1 MATELHLKY
10 RPSSWEEVLG
20 QKSVV
25 RSLRQVLDK
34 GLSRTFLL
42 TGPSGMGKTTVARL
56 IAKHVGCDPDEVLEI
71 DGATNTGIDDMRE
84 IASRLHYASV
94 SGSPRCVIV
103 DECHAIS
110 KPSFQSLL
118 KILEEPPPEV
128 YWVLCTTEE
137 DRVPKQIK
145 TRCSTYVLR
154 PVSNNLLR
162 DLLVRVRE
170 EEGFSISDKG
180 LGLVV
185 EASEGSP
192 RQALVF
198 LAKCARLKKSSS
210 IRSVLEQSGEPVGVI
225 DLCRALLGVAL
236 GGSVSWSKMAGLLRD
251 IEMPPETV
259 RIIVLRYMNSVML
272 GGDTKKAAAAM
283 SVMVNFR
290 EPFLDREGLS
300 PLTMACAMAWDQE
313 E

>member
-1 MATELHLKY
+1 MTTELHLKY

-20 QKSVV
+20 QRSVV
-25 RSLRQVLDK
+25 KSLKQVLNK

-56 IAKHVGCDPDEVLEI
+56 IAKHVGCDSEEVLEI

-94 SGSPRCVIV
+94 GGSPRCVIV

-110 KPSFQSLL
+110 RPSFQSLL
-118 KILEEPPPEV
+118 KILEEPPPAV

-137 DRVPKQIK
+137 GRVPKQIK
-145 TRCSTYVLR
+145 TRCTTYALR
-154 PVSNNLLR
+154 PVSDKLLR

-170 EEGFSISDKG
+170 EEGFPISDKG
-180 LGLVV
+180 LRLVV

-198 LAKCARLKKSSS
+198 LAKCSHLKKSSS
-210 IRSVLEQSGEPVGVI
+210 IRSVLEQSGEPAEVI
-225 DLCRALLGVAL
+225 DLCRALLRVAE
-236 GGSVSWSKMAGLLRD
+236 GYSIPWPQMAKLMRG
-251 IEMPPETV
+251 ISMPPETV
-259 RIIVLRYMNSVML
+259 RIIVLRYMSSVVL
-272 GGDTKKAAAAM
+272 GGSTEKAAAAV
-283 SVMVNFR
+283 SVMINFR
-290 EPFLDREGLS
+290 GPFLDREGS
-300 PLTMACAMAWDQE
+300 APLTLACAMVWGGED
-313 E
+313 

>member
-1 MATELHLKY
+1 MTTELHLKH

-20 QKSVV
+20 QRSVV

-56 IAKHVGCDPDEVLEI
+56 IAKHVGCDPEEVLEI

-84 IASRLHYASV
+84 IASGLHYV
-94 SGSPRCVIV
+94 SIGGSPRCVIV

-118 KILEEPPPEV
+118 KILEEPPPDV

-137 DRVPKQIK
+137 GRVPKQIK
-145 TRCSTYVLR
+145 TRCTTYALR
-154 PVSNNLLR
+154 PVSDKLLR
-162 DLLVRVRE
+162 DLLVRVRVG
-170 EEGFSISDKG
+170 EGFPISDKG
-180 LGLVV
+180 LRLVV

-198 LAKCARLKKSSS
+198 LAKCAHLKKSTT
-210 IRSVLEQSGEPVGVI
+210 IRSVLEQSGEPAEVI
-225 DLCRALLGVAL
+225 DLCRTLLGVAS
-236 GGSVSWSKMAGLLRD
+236 GRSIPWKRMAELLRG
-251 IEMPPETV
+251 ISMPPETV

-272 GGDTKKAAAAM
+272 GGDTSKSAAAM
-283 SVMVNFR
+283 SVMVNFQ
-290 EPFLDREGLS
+290 EPFLDREGVA
-300 PLTMACAMAWDQE
+300 PLTLACAMVWGQE
-313 E
+313 D